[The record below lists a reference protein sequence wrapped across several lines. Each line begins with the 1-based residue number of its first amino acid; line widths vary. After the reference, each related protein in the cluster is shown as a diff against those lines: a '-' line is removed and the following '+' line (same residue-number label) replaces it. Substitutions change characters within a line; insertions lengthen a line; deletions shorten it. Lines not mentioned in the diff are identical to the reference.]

1 MTDPLI
7 STEALVAE
15 IGVVDLEAR
24 RRELL
29 DKRDRHRWRQ
39 RQMARLFSAVF
50 FDIDAVADHATD
62 LPHMLPSPE
71 AFAAAA
77 GALGVSE
84 RDHIVC
90 YDQQGLFS
98 AARAWWSF
106 RVFGARRV
114 QVLDGGLPKWRAEGR
129 PLDSGV
135 PHPDAASF
143 HATFHPDLVA
153 DWRGV
158 LANVDSKT
166 FQLVDARSAERF
178 RGEAAEPR
186 PGVRSGRV
194 PGSHN
199 TPFGSLLNS
208 DGTMKEAAQLAALF
222 DAGSVD
228 LKAPITTTCGSGL
241 TAAIVALALAR
252 LGRFDVPV
260 YDGSWSEWGGR
271 RDLPLATG

>member
-7 STEALVAE
+7 TTEHLAAQLGAPDLKLVDASWYM
-15 IGVVDLEAR
+15 
-24 RRELL
+24 
-29 DKRDRHRWRQ
+29 DKRDAKPAFRE
-39 RQMARLFSAVF
+39 ARLPGAVF
-50 FDIDAVADHATD
+50 FDIDAVADHSTD

-71 AFAAAA
+71 VFAEAV
-77 GALGVSE
+77 GALGISAS
-84 RDHIVC
+84 DHIVC

-98 AARAWWSF
+98 AARAWWTF
-106 RVFGARRV
+106 RVFGAERV

-129 PLDSGV
+129 PLEQGE
-135 PHPDAASF
+135 PHPTLATF

-158 LANVDSKT
+158 LANIDSGG
-166 FQLVDARSAERF
+166 FQLVDARSGERF

-186 PGVRSGRV
+186 PGVRSGRA

-199 TPFGSLLNS
+199 TPFGALLNA
-208 DGTMKEAAQLAALF
+208 DGTLKEAGALTALF
-222 DAGSVD
+222 QSSGVD
-228 LKAPITTTCGSGL
+228 LAAPITTTCGSGL

-271 RDLPLATG
+271 QDLPLATA

>member
-7 STEALVAE
+7 STEALAAE
-15 IGVVDLEAR
+15 LGAQDLRLVDASWFM
-24 RRELL
+24 
-29 DKRDRHRWRQ
+29 DKRDARPAFRE
-39 RQMARLFSAVF
+39 ARLPGAVF
-50 FDIDAVADHATD
+50 FDIDAVADHTTD
-62 LPHMLPSPE
+62 LPHMLPAPE
-71 AFAAAA
+71 AFAAAV
-77 GALGVSE
+77 GALGISE

-98 AARAWWSF
+98 AARAWWTF
-106 RVFGARRV
+106 RVFGAERV

-129 PLDSGV
+129 PVDSGEL
-135 PHPDAASF
+135 HPDAVAF
-143 HATFHPDLVA
+143 HATFHPELVA

-158 LANVDSKT
+158 LSNIDRHA
-166 FQLVDARSAERF
+166 FQLVDARSAQRF
-178 RGEAAEPR
+178 RGETAEPR

-194 PGSHN
+194 PGSRN

-208 DGTMKEAAQLAALF
+208 DGTMKDAAQLSALF
-222 DAGSVD
+222 DAASVD

-260 YDGSWSEWGGR
+260 YDGSWSEWGAR
-271 RDLPLATG
+271 ADLPLATG